1 MPRYNYFC
9 SKCES
14 EFMIFHGINES
25 IDACTICIVTGSV
38 SRALTTPFIPGNKNK
53 SIENKKVGD
62 LTNEFIEKNR
72 KLLKSMKDE

>member
-1 MPRYNYFC
+1 
-9 SKCES
+9 
-14 EFMIFHGINES
+14 MIFHGINES